1 MKTLINSL
9 SLAVLFSL
17 SASASA
23 VFAAGMKPEVP
34 VLFLDDQNREVTIN
48 VLNTDSNAALLH
60 SNLQT
65 IPEDPENKLI
75 VTPQLVRVDG
85 GKKQQIRV
93 VLKDGVKLDKQKMQ
107 RIDFVSV
114 PQDDGKKNRAR
125 ILVGQNIPVIL
136 SPADLPLNTTPWT
149 GLTFHRTGSSLN
161 VENPTPYIV
170 RLTKQV
176 DLLPGK
182 QSVELKKSYILPGEK
197 FTVPLPAAA
206 ANSVKSIRLHPVTR
220 YGILTTPFE
229 AQL

>member
-1 MKTLINSL
+1 MNTLIKAFSL
-9 SLAVLFSL
+9 SVLFSL
-17 SASASA
+17 SASA
-23 VFAAGMKPEVP
+23 VYAAGMKPEVP

-48 VLNTDSNAALLH
+48 VLNTDNSTALLH
-60 SNLQT
+60 SSLQT

-75 VTPQLVRVDG
+75 ITPQLVRVDG

-107 RIDFVSV
+107 RIDFVSI

-125 ILVGQNIPVIL
+125 ILIGQNIPVII
-136 SPADLPLNTTPWT
+136 SPADLPLNTSPWT
-149 GLTFHRTGSSLN
+149 GLTFQRAGSSLS

-182 QSVELKKSYILPGEK
+182 QSVELKNTYILPGEK
-197 FTVPLPAAA
+197 FTVALPASAA
-206 ANSVKSIRLHPVTR
+206 DNVTSVRLHPVTR
-220 YGILTTPFE
+220 YGILTTPFD
-229 AQL
+229 AKL

>member
-1 MKTLINSL
+1 MKTLIKFL
-9 SLAVLFSL
+9 FLAVLFSF
-17 SASASA
+17 SASTL
-23 VFAAGMKPEVP
+23 FAAGMKPEVP
-34 VLFLDDQNREVTIN
+34 VLFLDDQNREATIN
-48 VLNTDSNAALLH
+48 VLNTDNSTALLH
-60 SNLQT
+60 SRLQT

-75 VTPQLVRVDG
+75 ITPQLVRVEG

-107 RIDFVSV
+107 RIDFVSI

-125 ILVGQNIPVIL
+125 ILIGQNIPVIL

-149 GLTFHRTGSSLN
+149 GLTFHRTGSSLS

-176 DLLPGK
+176 DLLPVRR
-182 QSVELKKSYILPGEK
+182 SVELKNTYILPGEK
-197 FTVPLPAAA
+197 FNVALPAAA
-206 ANSVKSIRLHPVTR
+206 ADNVKSIRLHPVTR
-220 YGILTTPFE
+220 YGILTTPYD

>member
-1 MKTLINSL
+1 MIKSL
-9 SLAVLFSL
+9 SLAILFSL
-17 SASASA
+17 SAS
-23 VFAAGMKPEVP
+23 VTFAAGMRPEVP
-34 VLFLDDQNREVTIN
+34 VLFIDDQNREVTIN
-48 VLNTDSNAALLH
+48 VLNTDNSTALLH
-60 SNLQT
+60 SRLQT

-75 VTPQLVRVDG
+75 ITPQLVRVEG

-107 RIDFVSV
+107 RIDFVSI

-125 ILVGQNIPVIL
+125 ILIGQNIPVIL

-149 GLTFHRTGSSLN
+149 GLTFHRTGSSLS

-197 FTVPLPAAA
+197 FNVPLPAGSAD
-206 ANSVKSIRLHPVTR
+206 NVKSVRLHPVTR
-220 YGILTTPFE
+220 YGILTAPFD